1 VQRNELF
8 DYLSVSYFI
17 INKFKMESG
26 VASMKSSKVEFPV
39 VELIEKR
46 RSRRAYSDKPVEVE
60 KIKSL
65 FEAARWAPS
74 ANNEQ
79 PWVYAY
85 ATKEQPELWN
95 KIFDTLTEGNKIWAK
110 EAPLLVVAMYRK
122 NFLMNGKPNG
132 SARFDLGAANALLS
146 LQATHLGLNIHQMGG
161 FEKQKAIAALN
172 IPDTHEPTVVLAI
185 GYLGDPESLSEN
197 FKQRELAP
205 RERYTQEFFVMDKSF

>member
-1 VQRNELF
+1 
-8 DYLSVSYFI
+8 
-17 INKFKMESG
+17 MESAG
-26 VASMKSSKVEFPV
+26 TITRSTNIEYPVA
-39 VELIEKR
+39 ELIEKR
-46 RSRRAYSDKPVEVE
+46 RSRRAYSDKPVELE
-60 KIKSL
+60 KIQSL

-85 ATKEQPELWN
+85 ATKEQPELWS
-95 KIFDTLTEGNKIWAK
+95 KIFDALADGNKIWAK

-146 LQATHLGLNIHQMGG
+146 LQATHMGLNIHQMGG
-161 FEKQKAIAALN
+161 FDKQKAIAALN
-172 IPDTHEPTVVLAI
+172 IPDSHEPTVVMAI

-205 RERYTQEFFVMDKSF
+205 RERYTQEFFVLNKTF